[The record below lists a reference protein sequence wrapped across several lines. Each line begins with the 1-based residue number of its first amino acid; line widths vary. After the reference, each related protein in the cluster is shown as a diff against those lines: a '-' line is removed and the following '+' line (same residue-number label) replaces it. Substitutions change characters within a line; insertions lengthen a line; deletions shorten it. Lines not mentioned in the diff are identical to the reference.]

1 MDTER
6 WNIVLAAIDHGSLC
20 AAGEVLGYT
29 VSGISRS
36 VAALEAELGFPLL
49 YRSKS
54 GVQPTPA
61 CLQLLPAVRELLFAQ
76 QKIEQCSA
84 QIRGCEQ
91 GVIGI
96 GTAYRRCYRWISTVT
111 AQFHVLHPGVEFH
124 IVNGTSTDL
133 VHQLE
138 QHQLDFCLVSARTG
152 PHAWI
157 ELCRD
162 PLMALVPASHPLVRL
177 RSVPLEAFLTEP
189 YVDTCPNLDIDNSRL
204 FAARGMRPNAC
215 FSTMDIQA
223 TYAMVGAGLGI
234 GMNNRINSNLD
245 DPDVCHL
252 PLNPPEEVALGLAYS
267 SDLAPAASAFL
278 DYIRMH
284 LAEAFH

>member
-6 WNIVLAAIDHGSLC
+6 WNIVLSAIDHGSLC
-20 AAGEVLGYT
+20 AAGDALGYT
-29 VSGISRS
+29 VSGVSRS
-36 VAALEAELGFPLL
+36 VAALESELGFALL

-76 QKIEQCSA
+76 QKIEQGAA

-96 GTAYRRCYRWISTVT
+96 GTAYRRFYRWISAVT
-111 AQFHVLHPGVEFH
+111 AQFHALHPGVEFH
-124 IVNGTSTDL
+124 IVNGMSTDL

-138 QHQLDFCLVSARTG
+138 QHQLDFCLVSERSG

-157 ELCRD
+157 GLRKD
-162 PLMALVPASHPLVRL
+162 PLLALVPATHPLAKQRAI
-177 RSVPLEAFLTEP
+177 PLDTFLTEP
-189 YVDTCPNLDIDNSRL
+189 YVETCPNLDIDNSRL
-204 FAARGMRPNAC
+204 FAAHGMRPNTC

-234 GMNNRINSNLD
+234 SMNNRINSNLD
-245 DPDVCHL
+245 DPDVRHL
-252 PLNPPEEVALGLAYS
+252 PLDPPAEVELGLAYS
-267 SDLAPAASAFL
+267 SDLAPASAAFL
-278 DYIRMH
+278 EYIRPR
-284 LAEAFH
+284 LGDAFC